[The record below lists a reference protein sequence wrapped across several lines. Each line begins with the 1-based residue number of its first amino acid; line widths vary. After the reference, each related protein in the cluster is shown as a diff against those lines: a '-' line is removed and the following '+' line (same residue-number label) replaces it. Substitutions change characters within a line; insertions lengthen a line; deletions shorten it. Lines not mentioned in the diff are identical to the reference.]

1 MDSSISIIGGGP
13 SGACMA
19 LVLAQR
25 GFRVTVY
32 EKRDDPRT
40 IERARVESRYVSD
53 TLIYIVNN

>member
-1 MDSSISIIGGGP
+1 
-13 SGACMA
+13 MA